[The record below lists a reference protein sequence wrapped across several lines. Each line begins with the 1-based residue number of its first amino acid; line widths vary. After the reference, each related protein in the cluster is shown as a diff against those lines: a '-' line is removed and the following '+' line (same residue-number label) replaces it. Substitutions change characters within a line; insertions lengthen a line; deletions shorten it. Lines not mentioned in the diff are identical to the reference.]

1 MAYDSPLSAFEDI
14 GRILSH
20 IADVVP
26 SAAGIG
32 PMVATFNQNIYDMR
46 VAALVKDRATPP
58 LPAPDLGS
66 QAKADTAQD
75 KADAAQGKAD
85 TAQAATLEP
94 PPPPDAP

>member
-20 IADVVP
+20 IAEQVP
-26 SAAGIG
+26 STAGLV
-32 PMVATFNQNIYDMR
+32 PMVKTFNQNIYDMR

-58 LPAPDLGS
+58 LPAPGEAVPS
-66 QAKADTAQD
+66 KEPVPFAPGPAAVAA
-75 KADAAQGKAD
+75 ADA
-85 TAQAATLEP
+85 AQAATLEP